1 MTPIKTILICQYPLP
16 YLKIASWTTMYN
28 HYLRSGNHPFD
39 YIVCPKGEEEIPN
52 VVYANFT
59 PASSIDKI
67 KNKFDNKS
75 RFNPYFE
82 VLDAIIKPNNK
93 YVIHII
99 DHSGIIAPLNDF
111 ISEKYNRTNF
121 YVQYYYQGFDI
132 IFKDERSQSF
142 LNGIDELFFL
152 TELAYNHY
160 KNYYNELT
168 MRCGVMHNAT
178 DSNQFYKLETQEK
191 KDEKKKLHITSK
203 LVFIWCSQDRPKKG
217 LQLIL
222 DVWNRVF
229 TNVDEMQLL
238 VVGVEKE
245 IDLEGVVVIGRV
257 PNKELAKYYQI
268 SDFYLFPSLWK
279 EGFGIVLAEAL
290 KCGCYCIA
298 SNQGGI
304 PEVLGN
310 GEYGKLIK
318 NPNFIDEWVQTIE
331 ESISE
336 YKTNNFENPYY
347 TTNFK
352 KLYDINV
359 WQEKMNLKIE
369 NAKLNLEN
377 Q

>member
-132 IFKDERSQSF
+132 IFKDE
-142 LNGIDELFFL
+142 
-152 TELAYNHY
+152 
-160 KNYYNELT
+160 NYEC
-168 MRCGVMHNAT
+168 MRG
-178 DSNQFYKLETQEK
+178 
-191 KDEKKKLHITSK
+191 
-203 LVFIWCSQDRPKKG
+203 
-217 LQLIL
+217 
-222 DVWNRVF
+222 
-229 TNVDEMQLL
+229 
-238 VVGVEKE
+238 
-245 IDLEGVVVIGRV
+245 
-257 PNKELAKYYQI
+257 
-268 SDFYLFPSLWK
+268 
-279 EGFGIVLAEAL
+279 
-290 KCGCYCIA
+290 
-298 SNQGGI
+298 
-304 PEVLGN
+304 
-310 GEYGKLIK
+310 
-318 NPNFIDEWVQTIE
+318 
-331 ESISE
+331 
-336 YKTNNFENPYY
+336 
-347 TTNFK
+347 
-352 KLYDINV
+352 
-359 WQEKMNLKIE
+359 
-369 NAKLNLEN
+369 
-377 Q
+377 